1 MLFDRFWINVYH
13 EIQNM
18 KMFNQQ
24 LIQVFIDIAFEINFF
39 FKFFLGDSLTKFLKR
54 NEEIR
59 ACKLIQMFY
68 DYTRGD
74 QSIRTDG

>member
-24 LIQVFIDIAFEINFF
+24 LIQVLIDIAFEINFF
-39 FKFFLGDSLTKFLKR
+39 FKFFFR
-54 NEEIR
+54 R
-59 ACKLIQMFY
+59 
-68 DYTRGD
+68 
-74 QSIRTDG
+74 